1 MNKDYIRLLQKVKNN
16 KGDNPVRIRL
26 RRKLGKSFDDYNEQ
40 TNGATEIG
48 KQLPNKLIKK
58 YGNRVMRDVLTS
70 VKHGGDPSVN
80 GLIRKG
86 KVLKCECCY
95 CL

>member
-1 MNKDYIRLLQKVKNN
+1 
-16 KGDNPVRIRL
+16 
-26 RRKLGKSFDDYNEQ
+26 
-40 TNGATEIG
+40 
-48 KQLPNKLIKK
+48 
-58 YGNRVMRDVLTS
+58 MRDVLTS